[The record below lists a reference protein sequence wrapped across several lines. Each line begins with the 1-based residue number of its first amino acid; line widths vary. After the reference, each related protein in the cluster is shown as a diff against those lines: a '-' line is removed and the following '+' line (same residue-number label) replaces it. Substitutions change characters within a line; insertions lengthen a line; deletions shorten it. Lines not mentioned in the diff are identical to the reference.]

1 MDSHEK
7 KTLRMV
13 TVAHALVHL
22 IEGAVP
28 PLIPLLLVAFG
39 ANYFQMG
46 LVVTVFAYAFG
57 LGAFPAGILV
67 DRIGPKRL
75 LVLYLFGSAF
85 FCISVF
91 FVREILFFGIIMGF
105 LGLLGSVYH
114 PAANTLISLGIQEKG
129 KAFGING
136 ISGSL
141 GTAAV
146 PFLAAWLGSRLGWK
160 APHVL
165 FGAAAVIVG
174 FYALS
179 VPSARREKTNGGALP
194 EEAPERKINI
204 PLLVLFYISVGFAGM
219 GSRGVLTFL
228 PTYLGRRISV
238 GGAIDA
244 VTLGGISATITLL
257 AGAAGQYAAG
267 HLVDKHRPDKLYA
280 GTLIIAAA
288 SVLLMAMGNGYF
300 ILAGALGFAFFSF
313 GYQPMQ
319 NYMVTKLIPKKRH
332 GAGYGVMFF
341 MGFGV
346 GSLAAVFSGYL
357 ADRYGLA
364 SLFFAMTACYI
375 VSFITAL
382 GVLKMESRLPGS
394 YI

>member
-1 MDSHEK
+1 
-7 KTLRMV
+7 MV

-75 LVLYLFGSAF
+75 LVIYLFGSAF
-85 FCISVF
+85 FCLAMF
-91 FVREILFFGIIMGF
+91 FVRDLLFFGILLGF

-114 PAANTLISLGIQEKG
+114 PAANTLISLGIKEKG
-129 KAFGING
+129 RAFGING

-146 PFLAAWLGSRLGWK
+146 PFLAAWLGSRMGWN
-160 APHVL
+160 APHII
-165 FGAAAVIVG
+165 FGAAALIVG
-174 FYALS
+174 FYAVS
-179 VPSARREKTNGGALP
+179 VPSARREKPEGGAKQEDLS
-194 EEAPERKINI
+194 ERKVNI
-204 PLLVLFYISVGFAGM
+204 PLLVLFFMSAAFAGM

-228 PTYLGRRISV
+228 PTYLGGRLSS
-238 GGAIDA
+238 GGALDA
-244 VTLGGISATITLL
+244 VTLGGISATVTLL
-257 AGAAGQYAAG
+257 AGALGQYVAG
-267 HLVDKHRPDKLYA
+267 RLVDKHRPDKLYV
-280 GTLIIAAA
+280 GTLVLSAL
-288 SVLLMAMGNGYF
+288 SVLLMAVGNGPI

-313 GYQPMQ
+313 GYQPLQ

-332 GAGYGVMFF
+332 GAGYGIMFF
-341 MGFGV
+341 MSFGV

-357 ADRYGLA
+357 ADRFGLA
-364 SLFFAMTACYI
+364 SLFFAMTVCYGI
-375 VSFITAL
+375 SLITAL
-382 GVLKMESRLPGS
+382 GVLKLELRLPGS
-394 YI
+394 YL

>member
-1 MDSHEK
+1 VDSHEK